1 MAGKHATTKRRCNY
15 CTRPIKTTTI
25 MANDKPY
32 CGKLCAALGLF
43 KEDHIENL
51 ILGDMLEIWV
61 LDVLEGI
68 CDEDPK
74 RGGGNGGI
82 DVPIKVRFSD
92 AVDVEE
98 LHACAP
104 KGINYVVVAIDDAGT
119 PDWEPGPN
127 TPTPARNSYWGA
139 QSSEES
145 KRKMLAAL
153 ST

>member
-15 CTRPIKTTTI
+15 CTRPIKTTI
-25 MANDKPY
+25 LANDKPY
-32 CGKLCAALGLF
+32 CGKLCAVLGLF
-43 KEDHIENL
+43 KEAQVEDL
-51 ILGDMLEIWV
+51 ILGDMLENWV
-61 LDVLEGI
+61 DIMEGI

-74 RGGGNGGI
+74 RSGGNSGI

-92 AVDVEE
+92 AADVEE
-98 LHACAP
+98 LHESAP

-153 ST
+153 GT